1 MGVDHLAVVAGIVV
15 LLDEGRVGL
24 DILVELEAVYQVV
37 NQPLDM
43 GRVLS
48 GSQLDPL
55 IELLANFT
63 KHHIII

>member
-15 LLDEGRVGL
+15 LLYEGKVGL

-37 NQPLDM
+37 NQCLDM